1 MIRNYKH
8 LIKLKHLYGINA
20 FNVCESEMM
29 MVRSIML
36 EFYTDCPFYEEI
48 IEQKVSF
55 SEKKKKNSL
64 KKYLC

>member
-55 SEKKKKNSL
+55 LKKKKKVL
-64 KKYLC
+64 KNISAK